1 MKYRAT
7 QEHPF
12 FDRFNNLIVS
22 AVSVNHKSISE
33 IAREI
38 GIRRSTLHNYRNRKQ
53 LPSAETLLKIA
64 DYFGVSTD
72 YLLGR
77 EGYEMEET
85 NA

>member
-7 QEHPF
+7 PEHPF
-12 FDRFNNLIVS
+12 FDRFNSLIAS

-33 IAREI
+33 ITREI
-38 GIRRSTLHNYRNRKQ
+38 GIRRSTLHNYRNRKL

-77 EGYEMEET
+77 EGYELEET
-85 NA
+85 T

>member
-7 QEHPF
+7 QEHPL
-12 FDRFNNLIVS
+12 FDRFNNLITS

-38 GIRRSTLHNYRNRKQ
+38 GIRRSTLHNYRNRKL

-77 EGYEMEET
+77 EGYELEET
-85 NA
+85 T